1 MIERLDKPGG
11 YLGDAFLDRV
21 KRVYRSA
28 SEGVSGLSGSIWG
41 QINELQKPVH
51 AALLA
56 DDNEALRSIFAN
68 PVASDLFYGVDNL
81 ACSIAEQWKSNAGA
95 AQYAALS
102 SRADIARLAEAH
114 GARRV
119 WLPTG
124 GEHSMAEKVDPATF
138 DFEKAFEDL
147 ESIFGWRFEFPNP
160 FEGEYGL
167 ETSRGL
173 VSYRAVQAIYQ
184 AQRIREEL
192 AHTDKKGVLEIGPGM
207 GRTAYYARLA
217 GLRDYTTADL
227 PIGIVAQA
235 CFLGATL
242 GPDALWMQ
250 GESAGMGGGRIRLY
264 SGSSLASIRRTFGVV
279 LNVDSIT
286 EMESGS
292 ALTFF
297 RWIESHCETF
307 LSINHEANSVL
318 VAQMARDIFPRSYR
332 HRNPYWMREG
342 YVEEVF
348 KSRPTLRAVLSR
360 LLWVETQRN

>member
-1 MIERLDKPGG
+1 MLDQVERLDEQDG
-11 YLGDAFLDRV
+11 YLGDVFLDRV
-21 KRVYRSA
+21 KRAYRFA
-28 SEGVSGLSGSIWG
+28 VEGYSGSSVSLWG

-56 DDNEALRSIFAN
+56 NENDALRSVFAN

-81 ACSIAEQWKSNAGA
+81 AWSIAEQWKLNADTA
-95 AQYAALS
+95 RSAALS
-102 SRADIARLAEAH
+102 SRADIARLAEAL
-114 GARRV
+114 GTRRI
-119 WLPTG
+119 WLPIG

-138 DFEKAFEDL
+138 DFEKALEDL
-147 ESIFGWRFEFPNP
+147 ERMLGWRIKFPNP

-173 VSYRAVQAIYQ
+173 ASYRAIQAIYQ

-192 AHTDKKGVLEIGPGM
+192 VHTDKQSILEIGPGM
-207 GRTAYYARLA
+207 GRTAYYAHVA
-217 GLRDYTTADL
+217 GVRDYTTVDL
-227 PIGIVAQA
+227 PMGIVAQS

-242 GPDALWMQ
+242 GPDALWLQ
-250 GESAGMGGGRIRLY
+250 GERASMGAGRIRFY
-264 SGSSLASIRRTFGVV
+264 SGFSLARIQSTFGVV

-286 EMESGS
+286 EMEHGS
-292 ALTFF
+292 ALTFLQ
-297 RWIESHCETF
+297 WITSHCDTF

-318 VAQMARDIFPRSYR
+318 VAQIARDIFPRSYR

-348 KSRPTLRAVLSR
+348 KRRPSLRTVLSSW
-360 LLWVETQRN
+360 L